1 MKVVEDLPRA
11 VRELRT
17 VWIVLADGC
26 RLAARLWLPADAES
40 APVPALLEYL
50 PYRRGDATAVR
61 DSQTHRYLAGH
72 GYACLRVD
80 MRGCGDSDGILHDE
94 YLAQEQDDA
103 VELIAWIE
111 SQPWCTGAVGMFGI
125 SWGGFNA
132 LQVAARRPPA
142 LKAIVAVCATDD
154 RYADD
159 THYMGGCLLNGNF
172 GWASSMFAFC
182 SRPPDPAVVGERWRA
197 MWRERLENIPLLVE
211 TWTRHQHRDA
221 YWRHGSVCEDYG
233 AIECPVY
240 AVGGWA
246 DAYTNAIPRLLAGLR
261 VPRKGLIGPWAHA
274 YPHMAKPGPAI
285 GFLQECLRWWDHW
298 LKGLDT
304 AVMAEPML
312 RVWMQDGVP
321 PAPSYDSRPGRWVAE
336 PVWPSPSI
344 QADNFFLNP
353 GRLDRTQGP
362 QTPLTLR
369 SPQSTGLAGGA
380 WCAYG
385 YPGDMPLDQRID
397 DAFSL
402 TFDSGELDGRL
413 EILGAPVVT
422 LDVAADRPNGLLA
435 IRLSD
440 IAPGGAATRV
450 SYGLINLTHR
460 DGHER
465 SSALQPGLR
474 CTVRAQL
481 NDCAHAF
488 DIGHKVRISISSAYW
503 PMVWPSPELVTVT
516 LYSGASRLHLPVRS
530 KRREDLSL
538 RSFAEPEGAA
548 ALANET
554 LRPPQRRRELARD
567 IVSGA
572 TTITAYLDRGS
583 ERLPGTDLTFDSNT
597 VLHHRIRDDDPLSAE
612 VEAASIYEMAR
623 GSWKI
628 RTETR
633 TRLSSTREEFLI
645 SASLEAF
652 EGDTQVFHKAWERR
666 IPRDGV

>member
-11 VRELRT
+11 VRELAT

-61 DSQTHRYLAGH
+61 DAQTHRYLAGH

-80 MRGCGDSDGILHDE
+80 MRGCGDSDGLLHDE

-103 VELIAWIE
+103 IEVIAWIAR
-111 SQPWCTGAVGMFGI
+111 QPWCTGAVGMFGT

-142 LKAIVAVCATDD
+142 LMAIIAVCATDD

-159 THYMGGCLLNGNF
+159 THYMGGCLLNGNL

-182 SRPPDPAVVGERWRA
+182 SRPPDPAVVGERWRS

-233 AIECPVY
+233 AIACPVY

-246 DAYTNAIPRLLAGLR
+246 DAYTNAIPRLLAGLK

-274 YPHMAKPGPAI
+274 YPHMAVPGPAI

-304 AVMAEPML
+304 AAMAEPML

-321 PAPSYDSRPGRWVAE
+321 PAPSHETRPGRWVAE
-336 PVWPSPSI
+336 PVWPSPNVAMREFVLS
-344 QADNFFLNP
+344 P
-353 GRLDRTQGP
+353 GGLDEKPGP
-362 QTPLTLR
+362 EMPLVLS
-369 SPQSTGLAGGA
+369 SPQSTGRAGGA
-380 WCAYG
+380 WCPYG
-385 YPGDMPLDQRID
+385 YAGDMPLDQRID

-402 TFDSGELDGRL
+402 TFDSAALDGGI
-413 EILGAPVVT
+413 EILGAPVVA
-422 LDVAADRPNGLLA
+422 LDLAGDRSNGLIA

-440 IAPGGAATRV
+440 VAGDGAATRV
-450 SYGLINLTHR
+450 SYGLLNLTHR
-460 DGHER
+460 EGHER
-465 SSALQPGLR
+465 PIPLEPGR
-474 CTVRAQL
+474 RYTVRLRL
-481 NDCAHAF
+481 NDCAHSFAVGRK
-488 DIGHKVRISISSAYW
+488 IRISISTAYW
-503 PMVWPSPELVTVT
+503 PTAWPSPEPVT
-516 LYSGASRLHLPVRS
+516 LTVFAGAGRLHLPVRP
-530 KRREDLSL
+530 RRPEDSTLPA
-538 RSFAEPEGAA
+538 FAEPEAA
-548 ALANET
+548 APLAHET
-554 LRPPQRRRELARD
+554 LRPPQRRREPARD

-572 TTITAYLDRGS
+572 STLIAYLDRGA
-583 ERLPGTDLTFDSNT
+583 EHLPDSGLTHDSKT
-597 VLHHRIRDDDPLSAE
+597 VLHHRIHDGDPLSAE
-612 VEAASIYEMAR
+612 IEAASTYRMER
-623 GSWKI
+623 GSWRI
-628 RTETR
+628 STETR
-633 TRLSSTREEFLI
+633 TRFSSTRDAFVV
-645 SASLEAF
+645 SATLEAF
-652 EGDTQVFHKAWERR
+652 EGETEVFRRVWESR
-666 IPRDGV
+666 IPRQGV